1 MYLSVVKGRSEWSCS
16 TKGPAKTSGKIYVV
30 GAGGIGCAVGYALIS
45 GGLDVT
51 FVEVDRRKLEWGSRN
66 GIGLDNRSLLSAK
79 FVCFEEWKPSD
90 RCVVILCTKC
100 FENAS
105 ILTQLP
111 ESVGV
116 MPIQN
121 GFDSELM
128 ERSTLEGIASFVSE
142 CLPDR
147 TQTRI
152 TRRGDLHIGQWG
164 ETNEKE
170 IIGEFRRVVDVL
182 KKCGDFNVK
191 IVPNVLPYKYSKVM
205 YNAAISPL
213 AAMAGLDN
221 GQLLTIRKAR
231 DFFFRILRENYSI
244 LRAAG
249 VPLGVIG
256 PFHPDTVN
264 RILHYPFLAEIM
276 AKPFAYSLRN
286 TYCSMAGDIEKGRT
300 EIDFFNGHLIE
311 LAGDREIPLNRLIF
325 DFLKCMERA
334 RQTPSLDWLDAL
346 IETTRIGTEK
356 KE

>member
-1 MYLSVVKGRSEWSCS
+1 MEGRSNWSCS
-16 TKGPAKTSGKIYVV
+16 TRSPAETSGQIYIV

-51 FVEVDRRKLEWGSRN
+51 FVEVDRQKLEWGSRN

-90 RCVVILCTKC
+90 TCVVILCTKC

-105 ILTQLP
+105 ILQRLP

-142 CLPDR
+142 CFPGR

-164 ETNEKE
+164 KDNERE
-170 IIGEFRRVVDVL
+170 ILGEFIRVLDVL
-182 KKCGDFNVK
+182 KKSGDFNVK
-191 IVPNVLPYKYSKVM
+191 TVPNVLPYKYSKVM

-221 GQLLTIRKAR
+221 GELLTIRKAR
-231 DFFFRILRENYSI
+231 DLFFRILQENYGI
-244 LRAAG
+244 LKAAG

-264 RILHYPFLAEIM
+264 RILHYPFLAKIM

-311 LAGDREIPLNRLIF
+311 LAGDREIPFNRSIF
-325 DFLKCMERA
+325 DFLKWMEKT
-334 RQTPSLDWLDAL
+334 RQAPSLDLLDTL
-346 IETTRIGTEK
+346 IEITRIGIEIR
-356 KE
+356 E

>member
-1 MYLSVVKGRSEWSCS
+1 ME
-16 TKGPAKTSGKIYVV
+16 IYIV

-45 GGLDVT
+45 GGFDVT

-90 RCVVILCTKC
+90 TCVVILCTKC

-105 ILTQLP
+105 ILKRLP
-111 ESVGV
+111 KSAGV
-116 MPIQN
+116 LPIQN

-128 ERSTLEGIASFVSE
+128 ERSNLEGIASFVSE
-142 CLPDR
+142 CLPDK

-164 ETNEKE
+164 EYNKRE
-170 IIGEFRRVVDVL
+170 IQGKFIRVLDVL
-182 KKCGDFNVK
+182 KKHGDFNVK

-231 DFFFRILRENYSI
+231 DFFFRILQENYGI
-244 LRAAG
+244 LKAAG

-264 RILHYPFLAEIM
+264 RILHYPFLAKIL
-276 AKPFAYSLRN
+276 AKPFANSLRN

-311 LAGDREIPLNRLIF
+311 LAGERKIPLNRSIF
-325 DFLKCMERA
+325 NFIKCMEKTQQA
-334 RQTPSLDWLDAL
+334 PSLDVLDRL
-346 IETTRIGTEK
+346 IEITRIGIEIR
-356 KE
+356 E